1 MQRLNKS
8 QNAPV
13 STALYLV
20 LGLAILPFSLRFAG
34 IQLPINPSLSGA
46 MDAWQ
51 QISEIFAA
59 SQNPVVIS
67 DPSVNQ
73 EEDSEQRCSDE
84 HSIDPTSQLAWYV
97 EAKKGCDTF
106 GVISAVHTPRTI
118 NTRRATTNR
127 SKRASAPEQPVASIV
142 IAGSEIRQMA
152 LNALNALNITGEQRI
167 ERYKTQQ
174 FHAKA
179 ELFKSR
185 KSELLK
191 NIDIQFQNG
200 FSGIAG
206 PRNIAVPKNLKV
218 TVKMKRPASASG
230 QSTAQCKVFSALS
243 QERRREC
250 DRAALISLPVVN
262 VDISEF

>member
-13 STALYLV
+13 STALILA

-34 IQLPINPSLSGA
+34 IQLPINPTLSGA

-73 EEDSEQRCSDE
+73 EEDSEQRCSAE
-84 HSIDPTSQLAWYV
+84 HPADPTSQLSCYV

-106 GVISAVHTPRTI
+106 GDIPAAVTPKVGG
-118 NTRRATTNR
+118 TRRATTNR
-127 SKRASAPEQPVASIV
+127 SKQVSASEQPVASIV

-152 LNALNALNITGEQRI
+152 LNALNALNMTGEQRV
-167 ERYKTQQ
+167 EWAKTKQ
-174 FHAKA
+174 FHEKA
-179 ELFKSR
+179 ELLKSQ
-185 KSELLK
+185 KSELFK

-200 FSGIAG
+200 FSGIG
-206 PRNIAVPKNLKV
+206 SKNIAVPKNLKV
-218 TVKMKRPASASG
+218 TIKMKRPASASG

-250 DRAALISLPVVN
+250 DRAALISFPVVN
-262 VDISEF
+262 VDNSEF

>member
-13 STALYLV
+13 STALILV

-59 SQNPVVIS
+59 SPNPVVIS

-73 EEDSEQRCSDE
+73 EEDSEQQCSDE
-84 HSIDPTSQLAWYV
+84 HPADPTSQLSCYV
-97 EAKKGCDTF
+97 EAKKGCATF
-106 GVISAVHTPRTI
+106 GDISADTPKASG
-118 NTRRATTNR
+118 TRRATTNR
-127 SKRASAPEQPVASIV
+127 SKRVNASEQPVASIV

-167 ERYKTQQ
+167 EWANTKQ
-174 FHAKA
+174 FHEKA
-179 ELFKSR
+179 ELFKSQ
-185 KSELLK
+185 KSEFLK

-200 FSGIAG
+200 SSGKARPG
-206 PRNIAVPKNLKV
+206 NIAVPKNLKV

-262 VDISEF
+262 VDNSEF

>member
-13 STALYLV
+13 STALILV
-20 LGLAILPFSLRFAG
+20 LGLAILPFSLRYAG

-67 DPSVNQ
+67 DSSANQ

-84 HSIDPTSQLAWYV
+84 HPADPTSQLSCYV

-106 GVISAVHTPRTI
+106 GDISADTPKASG
-118 NTRRATTNR
+118 TRRGTTNR
-127 SKRASAPEQPVASIV
+127 SRRVSASEQPVASIV

-152 LNALNALNITGEQRI
+152 LNALNALNITGDQRI
-167 ERYKTQQ
+167 EWAKSRQ
-174 FHAKA
+174 FHEKA
-179 ELFKSR
+179 ELFKSQ
-185 KSELLK
+185 KSELFK

-200 FSGIAG
+200 FSGIG
-206 PRNIAVPKNLKV
+206 PKNIAAPKNLKV

-262 VDISEF
+262 VDNSEF